1 MATEVEQLIKR
12 VDALKGEKAKALGVV
27 ESIQKKWLAEFG
39 TDDPEKIREIV
50 KKTEGDVEKLSK
62 RGHLSPRPK
71 TASEAS
77 HGRPGTDSQGR
88 ILDGSP

>member
-12 VDALKGEKAKALGVV
+12 VDALKGEKAKAQGVV

-50 KKTEGDVEKLSK
+50 KKTEGDVEKLSNSYNAT
-62 RGHLSPRPK
+62 LD
-71 TASEAS
+71 EA
-77 HGRPGTDSQGR
+77 RALIAQAENR
-88 ILDGSP
+88 IGG

>member
-12 VDALKGEKAKALGVV
+12 VDTLKAEKSKAQGVV

-50 KKTEGDVEKLSK
+50 KKTEGDVEQLSK
-62 RGHLSPRPK
+62 SYND
-71 TASEAS
+71 TIDEARRLIDEAES
-77 HGRPGTDSQGR
+77 KLGA
-88 ILDGSP
+88 

>member
-12 VDALKGEKAKALGVV
+12 VDALKGEKAKAQGVV

-50 KKTEGDVEKLSK
+50 KKTEGDVEKLSNSYNAT
-62 RGHLSPRPK
+62 LD
-71 TASEAS
+71 EARALIAQAENS
-77 HGRPGTDSQGR
+77 IGG
-88 ILDGSP
+88 

>member
-12 VDALKGEKAKALGVV
+12 VDALKGEKAKAQGVV

-50 KKTEGDVEKLSK
+50 KKIEGDVEKLSSSYNAT
-62 RGHLSPRPK
+62 LD
-71 TASEAS
+71 EARELIAQAENS
-77 HGRPGTDSQGR
+77 IGG
-88 ILDGSP
+88 

>member
-12 VDALKGEKAKALGVV
+12 VDTLKAEKSKAQGVV

-50 KKTEGDVEKLSK
+50 KKTEGDVEGLSK
-62 RGHLSPRPK
+62 TYNSTLD
-71 TASEAS
+71 EARRLIDEAE
-77 HGRPGTDSQGR
+77 GKLGA
-88 ILDGSP
+88 

>member
-12 VDALKGEKAKALGVV
+12 VDALKGEKAKAQGVV

-50 KKTEGDVEKLSK
+50 KKAEGDGEKLSNSYNAT
-62 RGHLSPRPK
+62 LD
-71 TASEAS
+71 EARELIAQAENS
-77 HGRPGTDSQGR
+77 IGG
-88 ILDGSP
+88 

>member
-12 VDALKGEKAKALGVV
+12 VDTLKAEKSKALGVV

-50 KKTEGDVEKLSK
+50 KKTESDVEELSK
-62 RGHLSPRPK
+62 
-71 TASEAS
+71 TYEDTMDEARRLIDEAE
-77 HGRPGTDSQGR
+77 GKLGA
-88 ILDGSP
+88 

>member
-12 VDALKGEKAKALGVV
+12 VDALKGEKAKAQGVV

-50 KKTEGDVEKLSK
+50 KKTEDDVEKLSNSYNAT
-62 RGHLSPRPK
+62 LD
-71 TASEAS
+71 EA
-77 HGRPGTDSQGR
+77 RALIAQAENR
-88 ILDGSP
+88 IGG

>member
-12 VDALKGEKAKALGVV
+12 VDALKGEKAKAQGVV

-50 KKTEGDVEKLSK
+50 KKTEDDVEKLSNSYNAT
-62 RGHLSPRPK
+62 LD
-71 TASEAS
+71 EARALIVQAENS
-77 HGRPGTDSQGR
+77 IGG
-88 ILDGSP
+88 